1 MKRFISGSEGA
12 CVNQCQ
18 TKQAHR
24 LLLAAAMSLS
34 LGIIPAAAATRS
46 SVQEAHSSGG
56 RVAVFEKV
64 GSASG
69 ATDVVPFP
77 GVVERDDEK
86 HEVRASFDPGPQ
98 AATSQT
104 GRSHTSS
111 VSRGRVV
118 VRNFTGYA
126 VDVFI
131 TLDDYTTPWVFIG
144 TVPDGYRLVV
154 KEPRG
159 LPYILGSSYSGE
171 CSAGFWCPDDH
182 APLGA
187 SLDRLH
193 HRRGDLQDGP
203 PALRI
208 KRRRQ
213 RRHRLPDGDDFEPP
227 RTMWPIFMLDVSLK
241 LAVTLGRS
249 LGG

>member
-1 MKRFISGSEGA
+1 MKRFISGSQGA
-12 CVNQCQ
+12 CVNQRE

-46 SVQEAHSSGG
+46 SVQEEHSSGG
-56 RVAVFEKV
+56 RVAVFEKP

-69 ATDVVPFP
+69 VTDVVPFP

-86 HEVRASFDPGPQ
+86 HEIRASFDPAPQ
-98 AATSQT
+98 AATSET

-154 KEPRG
+154 KEIRG
-159 LPYILGSSYSGE
+159 LPYILAANYSNLE
-171 CSAGFWCPDDH
+171 
-182 APLGA
+182 
-187 SLDRLH
+187 
-193 HRRGDLQDGP
+193 GDTWDFGP
-203 PALRI
+203 RVFL
-208 KRRRQ
+208 
-213 RRHRLPDGDDFEPP
+213 
-227 RTMWPIFMLDVSLK
+227 
-241 LAVTLGRS
+241 LGRVFRWF
-249 LGG
+249 LVP